1 MNAPL
6 EARGFIALDDRRLDY
21 RFVGPQPDAAPTLVL
36 LHEGLGCAGLW
47 LDFPERLAK
56 ATGLGVFAYSRA
68 GYGQSSPA
76 PLPWPL
82 DYMQRE
88 AKETL
93 PKLLDAVGFREGLL
107 VGHSDGASIAAVYAG
122 SFADRRLRGVSL
134 LAPHFFVEDFSLVEI
149 AKAKA
154 AYETTDLKR
163 KLARWHA
170 DPDNAFRGWNE
181 SWLHPQFKL
190 WDIRQFLQQISC
202 PVQVIQ
208 GEADLYG
215 TMAHAEAAQSLCNIA
230 VDVVRMPEIGH
241 SPHREAPE
249 AAVATVAAFC
259 GRSLSRSGR
268 GDIQIGLDK

>member
-1 MNAPL
+1 MSAPL
-6 EARGFIALDDRRLDY
+6 AARGLLALDDARLDY
-21 RFVGPQPDAAPTLVL
+21 RFVGPQPDEAPTLVL

-47 LDFPERLAK
+47 LDFPERLAA
-56 ATGLGVFAYSRA
+56 ATGFGVFAWSRA

-88 AKETL
+88 ARETL
-93 PKLLDAVGFREGLL
+93 PKLLDAIGFRRGAL

-122 SFADRRLRGVSL
+122 AFDDPRLRGVSL
-134 LAPHFFVEDFSLVEI
+134 IAPHFFVEDFSLVEI

-154 AYETTDLKR
+154 AYETTDLKQ

-181 SWLHPQFKL
+181 SWLHTEFKF
-190 WDIRQFLQQISC
+190 WDIRSFLQQISC

-215 TMAHAEAAQSLCNIA
+215 TMAHAEAAGSLCRVA
-230 VDVVRMPEIGH
+230 VDIVKLPEIGH
-241 SPHREAPE
+241 APHREAPE
-249 AAVATVAAFC
+249 TTVKAVADFC
-259 GRSLSRSGR
+259 QSR
-268 GDIQIGLDK
+268 IGAT